1 MMSAPNLPEGSLI
14 WMELAVATLIVL
26 ATLGFAFA
34 TLRQRHRD
42 TAAWHVWLGAAIQGA
57 IFGLIIG
64 FMVLPLRFALME
76 GEVPT
81 QFAGPTGIIV
91 ILLVIALRRGLLAR
105 LPFLGPQ
112 VKAYRRASL
121 RRTIENSQKQLDKLM
136 PAGASLKGATG

>member
-1 MMSAPNLPEGSLI
+1 MMSAPNLPEGTLI
-14 WMELAVATLIVL
+14 WIELAVAALIVL
-26 ATLGFAFA
+26 VTTGFAFA
-34 TLRQRHRD
+34 TLRERHRD

-91 ILLVIALRRGLLAR
+91 ILLVIAMRRGLLSR

-112 VKAYRRASL
+112 VKAFRRASL
-121 RRTIENSQKQLDKLM
+121 RRTIENSQKQLDKLT
-136 PAGASLKGATG
+136 PAGVTYEGATG